1 MNIFQHVGIISW
13 ESCQMMKTALLASVR
28 RGGIASLNVF
38 AVLHALFAER
48 VATAKNKTAGPKSAL
63 ASSSQ
68 ENVNLKYVLL
78 VFRIDQN
85 VETMQSF

>member
-1 MNIFQHVGIISW
+1 
-13 ESCQMMKTALLASVR
+13 MMKTALLASVR

-38 AVLHALFAER
+38 AVLHALFVER

-68 ENVNLKYVLL
+68 ENANLKYALL